1 MTPPSEHPRT
11 CQRGRGRRRRQ
22 RLRGFRCTL
31 RRLPLFQVKKIHM
44 LPSLPTGRPL
54 LWLPH
59 PFRGRKQAHVFLR
72 RRRPPPPSFEGLRAC
87 GFLRRQRLHSSIV
100 TFSGKEMFFMFLFAF
115 RRSWLTANYTFIFL
129 IALQTHVAMRS
140 TSTAANPHTFSHFLR
155 ILQTLN
161 LRAGIVDLQLPFA
174 AHALAKLCFCFMV
187 AIFP

>member
-72 RRRPPPPSFEGLRAC
+72 RRRPPPPSFEGLRAR

-129 IALQTHVAMRS
+129 IALQTHVAMCS

-174 AHALAKLCFCFMV
+174 AHALAKLCFCFMI
-187 AIFP
+187 AIIS